1 MNPNQ
6 SLYRTLADTASRHPE
21 NAALHLMGKSLSY
34 REFLTQVERVA
45 SGLSARGIRQGDV
58 LTLCMPNVFDCLF
71 VFYAANKIGAVCH
84 MVHPMTP
91 AKQMERFLTETD
103 SHFLFVLDSF
113 HAVFE
118 PLLGAGNLT
127 LVLCSPV
134 DGLSVVK
141 RIGYRILNR
150 KKLSGVRRHPS
161 LLKFSAFQKAGAP
174 VPEAPRD
181 PKADSMLLHS
191 GGTSGKPKTI
201 ALSDFAVNS
210 LAMKADFILEEE
222 DLRDKK
228 MLAVLPMFHGFGLC
242 MGVHGLLCF
251 GGCDVLMP
259 KFSAKETIGLL
270 KKNQLNFIIGVPTLF
285 ENLLSNPEFAGPH
298 LKNLRR
304 AYVGGDFVS
313 PTLKEQFDRTVANHG
328 SESRLL
334 EGYGLTEVV
343 TVCAVNRLSDYRPDS
358 VGRPLPGIK
367 VKIVGLSTREELPL
381 GTSGEIAVAGD
392 TRMNGYFRD
401 PETTASTFWK
411 GPDGD
416 TYVLTGDYG
425 RMGEAGHLYFQQR
438 MKRIVKVSGMPV
450 MPSEI
455 ETLVTAIPG
464 VAEAAAIGVD
474 DFERGH
480 MIKLFIRMKPGD
492 FPRPEESTLRK
503 KIKEEISPYAVPK
516 SVEFL
521 GEMPHT
527 LIGKVDIPALEARER
542 EAKNGK

>member
-6 SLYRTLADTASRHPE
+6 SLYRSLADTASRHPQ
-21 NAALHLMGKSLSY
+21 NPALHLMGKTVLY
-34 REFLTQVERVA
+34 REFLNNVESVA
-45 SGLSARGIRQGDV
+45 SGLYARGVRCGDV
-58 LTLCMPNVFDCLF
+58 LTFCMPNVLDCLYA
-71 VFYAANKIGAVCH
+71 FYAANKIGAVCH

-91 AKQMERFLTETD
+91 AKQMERFLAETD
-103 SHFLFVLDSF
+103 SHFLFILDSF

-118 PLLGAGNLT
+118 PLLASGGLT
-127 LVLCSPV
+127 LVLCSPA
-134 DGLSVVK
+134 DGLSPVK
-141 RIGYRILNR
+141 RLGYRILNR
-150 KKLSGVRRHPS
+150 KKLAGILRSPS
-161 LLKFSAFQKAGAP
+161 VLRFSAFRKPGAP
-174 VPEAPRD
+174 VPESLRD

-222 DLRDKK
+222 DLTDKK

-270 KKNQLNFIIGVPTLF
+270 RKGLLNYIIGVPTLF

-313 PTLKEQFDRTVANHG
+313 PTLKEQFDRVMGNHG
-328 SESRLL
+328 SPSRLL

-343 TVCAVNRLSDYRPDS
+343 TVCAVNRISDYRPDS

-367 VKIVGLSTREELPL
+367 VRIVDLSTREELPL

-392 TRMNGYFRD
+392 TRMNGYFHD

-416 TYVLTGDYG
+416 TYVLTGDFG
-425 RMGEAGHLYFQQR
+425 RMGENGHLYFQQR

-455 ETLVTAIPG
+455 EVLVTAFPG
-464 VAEAAAIGVD
+464 VAEAAAIGID
-474 DFERGH
+474 DAERGH
-480 MIKLFIRMKPGD
+480 MIKLFIRMKPGE
-492 FPRPEESTLRK
+492 FPRPGEAALKK
-503 KIKEEISPYAVPK
+503 KIREEISPYAVPK
-516 SVEFL
+516 AIEFL

-542 EAKNGK
+542 ATETAK